1 MRFNTWVLREMEDQI
16 APMLQNCIGTKH
28 LKKIHAHIIKS
39 SLSQSN
45 FLSTKMIDVCNR
57 NGEMDYASLVFKQVM
72 EPNIFLYNAMI
83 RAYTHNHLYTKSLM
97 LFKQLLRHP
106 FAENRVFADR
116 FTFPFVLNACAGL
129 LYLKLGKQIHGLVW
143 KCGLDSNS
151 VVENSLMDMY
161 TKCGDLDM
169 ARHLFDGMIERDAV
183 AWNTLISAHAR
194 LGQMKQARGVFESM
208 PDKTIVSYTALISGY
223 TQIGCYSD
231 ALEVFHQMQ
240 IAGLEPDE
248 ISVVSVLPACA
259 HLGALELGKWIHVYV
274 DKNELLSRVCICN
287 ALIEMYAKC
296 GCVDGARRLF
306 DWMHKRDV
314 ISWSTMI
321 AGLANHGR
329 AREAIGLFEEMESA
343 AGVKPSSVTFLGL
356 LSACAHAGFLNEGLK
371 YFNSMVKDYCINPSV
386 EHYGCVVDLLGRLGC
401 LYQAVD
407 FIHKMPIAPDATI
420 WGSLL
425 SACRSHGNVEIAVI
439 AMEHLLELEPDDA
452 GNYVLLSNVYAAA
465 GRWDA
470 VSKMRKLMRS
480 KRMKK
485 TPGCSLIEVNSVVQ
499 EFVAGDDPDL
509 LSGDICSM
517 LELLSFQ
524 LSERSSVITI
534 SGTLDS

>member
-1 MRFNTWVLREMEDQI
+1 MEDQI
-16 APMLQNCIGTKH
+16 APMLQNRIGMKH

-45 FLSTKMIDVCNR
+45 FLATKIIDVCDR
-57 NGEMDYASLVFKQVM
+57 NGEIGYSSSVFDQVI

-83 RAYTHNHLYTKSLM
+83 RTYTHNHLYTKSVM

-106 FAENRVFADR
+106 DAKSRVFADR

-129 LYLKLGKQIHGLVW
+129 LYLDIGRQIHGFVW
-143 KCGLDSNS
+143 KCGLNSNA
-151 VVENSLMDMY
+151 VVDNSLLDMY
-161 TKCGDLDM
+161 TKCDDLDM
-169 ARHLFDGMIERDAV
+169 AHHLFDGMTERDAV
-183 AWNTLISAHAR
+183 TWNTLISAHAR
-194 LGQMKQARGVFESM
+194 LGKMKRAREVFELM
-208 PDKTIVSYTALISGY
+208 PDKTIVSYTTLISGY
-223 TQIGCYSD
+223 TRIGCYSD

-240 IAGLEPDE
+240 IAGMEPDE
-248 ISVVSVLPACA
+248 ISIVSVLPACA
-259 HLGALELGKWIHVYV
+259 HLGALELGKWIHVYA
-274 DKNELLSRVCICN
+274 DKNKVLSRICICN

-296 GCVDGARRLF
+296 GCVEGARRLF
-306 DWMHKRDV
+306 DWMPERDV

-329 AREAIGLFEEMESA
+329 AGEAIGLFEEMDS
-343 AGVKPSSVTFLGL
+343 AGVKPNSVTFLGL

-371 YFNSMVKDYCINPSV
+371 YFNSMVKDYCINPGV
-386 EHYGCVVDLLGRLGC
+386 EHYGCVVDLLGRSGC
-401 LYQAVD
+401 LNQAVD

-439 AMEHLLELEPDDA
+439 AMEKLVELEPDDA

-465 GRWDA
+465 GRWDG
-470 VSKMRKLMRS
+470 VSRMRKLIRS
-480 KRMKK
+480 KKLKK

-499 EFVAGDDPDL
+499 EFVAGDDPSL
-509 LSGDICSM
+509 LSDDICRM
-517 LELLSFQ
+517 LELFALQ
-524 LSERSSVITI
+524 LSETNSVITI